1 MGEPFFGVGSLKK
14 DYQWKTFQQFVR
26 AFDTLSSPLRRAL
39 YDYELLGNGEKKK
52 KRKRPSRYF
61 SKCVRTKI
69 AEGDESSSPTK
80 LFDDGAS
87 STTSSRD
94 TAQTIVESVVGDLLK
109 GLRKRTMTLSKDTQ
123 REELERLSPLAQKT
137 LIDFCC
143 QQKAVEM
150 KKEEKVRALENGE
163 ASSSDEESSGSST
176 DDDEDVQC
184 KPVGPSIGRS
194 VKNGQ
199 TSFSVSTMLD
209 NICVELDGGDD
220 LQFAVDMHLLLAEIR
235 TRCEPQLANAQKTKP
250 KLHRNVS
257 FIKDFYFDEQ
267 ANEALDSVLKEA
279 GISRDLLQLRFHV
292 KVDAKQWLKESVCLP
307 VTNRF
312 EEVLKLRQLFSN
324 ATTQGL
330 EVFRSLCI
338 SK

>member
-1 MGEPFFGVGSLKK
+1 M
-14 DYQWKTFQQFVR
+14 
-26 AFDTLSSPLRRAL
+26 
-39 YDYELLGNGEKKK
+39 
-52 KRKRPSRYF
+52 
-61 SKCVRTKI
+61 
-69 AEGDESSSPTK
+69 
-80 LFDDGAS
+80 
-87 STTSSRD
+87 
-94 TAQTIVESVVGDLLK
+94 
-109 GLRKRTMTLSKDTQ
+109 
-123 REELERLSPLAQKT
+123 
-137 LIDFCC
+137 
-143 QQKAVEM
+143 
-150 KKEEKVRALENGE
+150 RALENGE
-163 ASSSDEESSGSST
+163 TIASSSDEESSGSST

-338 SK
+338 SKLMAGTKEKDPETTRALTETYLNGLMKSNAEMERDRKKEQKRQQTTVSKFRQTAEDLEKHLVVWTDNLDEGSKKRRGEVKKCKARLRWYKQPNLTMEELRRGPPDDLSD